1 MVTVPRVQPNAGNA
15 RGALVNPVAGD
26 TGAVGRGLQ
35 QAGGQLTELAN
46 TVYRSQVKADRLKAN
61 KREQEFLTALQ
72 QNTAE
77 LDPLADDYDTQVE
90 TTINDTIEQF
100 KAESEFR
107 TGEVQ
112 SRFAGR
118 LEGLGQ
124 AQVREAFAAR
134 ETALNEQARRDYDEQ
149 RQQLYADIGA
159 DPANASVYLAEFA
172 ADVKDTYAGVLDQG
186 QLEALAKETTEAALI
201 QEALGFAEA
210 GNMRA
215 ARQVIDDNAGD
226 LPPAMVRS
234 AKQNIRGI
242 ESRKRAEFARA
253 TAGEVAD
260 LRIMVSRASTPE
272 EIASAREKINDAN
285 ERGLFRSRQGTR
297 SQLTIAL
304 DQQQAA
310 VREQAAARED
320 RINRYSSGTGA
331 VDQRDADAMWEE
343 VQANAEAA
351 GGGEE
356 IGPQQM
362 VDMVADFAQQ
372 TGFVPSPVKRNIQR
386 AERTQ
391 NEQQVAIAAQQYQT
405 IRNVAPQVDVGLGK
419 SSIVRQ
425 TAALVE
431 AGTFETHAEAATYMA
446 NLSTRD
452 QNVRK
457 ARADVFEEEAGAED
471 LSDADIAGRINLN
484 PLGTRVPGGRQVVEL
499 PAGVRQEY
507 INTFKQNYMVSG
519 DVDAAQAATDK
530 YFQERWGVSRI
541 TGRDEAMRHPPER
554 HVPMFDSLLERP
566 DVRTR
571 LIQDDLRMS
580 LEEANVRVAGED
592 VEADD
597 LPRFMLQADERTD
610 AEVASGVA
618 PTYRVY
624 ARDEAAGGAL
634 LPVTVIRGDGSVEP
648 MRYTPPTT
656 KQEVVSS
663 PAWRDAVEREGERI
677 EQERQRRLNR
687 EETGVPDLREKAA
700 ENREARAQERR
711 ALDVG
716 NTEAARERVTEVL
729 QGLPGRL
736 PKLDA
741 GERQRL
747 EENVQPFAPPGVT
760 GKMIVDWLMNL
771 GRGIEERSQAR
782 TERNQ

>member
-1 MVTVPRVQPNAGNA
+1 MVTVPRVTPQAGNIA
-15 RGALVNPVAGD
+15 GAAVNPVAGD

-35 QAGGQLTELAN
+35 QAGNQLTQLAN
-46 TVYRSQVKADRLKAN
+46 TVYQSQVKADRLKAN
-61 KREQEFLTALQ
+61 KREQEFLTRLQ
-72 QNTAE
+72 QATAD
-77 LDPLADDYDTQVE
+77 LDPLADDYDAQVE
-90 TTINDTIEQF
+90 TTINETIEAT
-100 KAESEFR
+100 KAETEFR
-107 TGEVQ
+107 TSEIR
-112 SRFAGR
+112 SRFDAR

-134 ETALNEQARRDYDEQ
+134 EQALNEQALRDYDEQ
-149 RQQLYADIGA
+149 RQQLMADIAA
-159 DPANASVYLAEFA
+159 DPANASVYLAEFT
-172 ADVKDTYAGVLDQG
+172 ADINDTYAGVLDQG
-186 QLEALAKETTEAALI
+186 QLEALANETAENALV
-201 QEALGFAEA
+201 QEALGFAEQ

-226 LPPAMVRS
+226 LDPATVRS
-234 AKQNIRGI
+234 AKASIRGI

-253 TAGEVAD
+253 TAGEIAD
-260 LRIMVSRASTPE
+260 IRIQVSRATNPE
-272 EIASAREKINDAN
+272 DIAAARERINDAS
-285 ERGLFRSRQGTR
+285 ERGLFRGRQGTR
-297 SQLTIAL
+297 AQLTIGL

-320 RINRYSSGTGA
+320 RNNRYLNGTGA
-331 VDQRDADAMWEE
+331 VDQRDADAMWTE
-343 VQANAEAA
+343 VMANATED
-351 GGGEE
+351 GGPLD
-356 IGPQQM
+356 PQQT
-362 VDMVADFAQQ
+362 VDMVADFAKQ
-372 TGFVPSPVKRNIQR
+372 TGFVPSQIKQNIQR

-391 NEQQVAIAAQQYQT
+391 NEQQLALAAQQYQT
-405 IRNVAPQVDVGLGK
+405 VRNVAPQVDVGLGK
-419 SSIVRQ
+419 GSIVRQ

-457 ARADVFEEEAGAED
+457 ARADTFEDAAGVED
-471 LSDADIAGRINLN
+471 LSDAQIAGRLNLN
-484 PLGTRVPGGRQVVEL
+484 PLGTRVPGGRQAVQL
-499 PAGVRQEY
+499 PAGVRREY
-507 INTFKQNYMVSG
+507 INTFEQNYLVSG

-541 TGRDEAMRHPPER
+541 TGEDQAMRHPPER

-566 DVRTR
+566 EVRTQ

-580 LEEANVRVAGED
+580 LEEADIRVAGED

-597 LPRFMLQADERTD
+597 LPQFMLQADERTD
-610 AEVASGVA
+610 AEVAAGEP

-624 ARDEAAGGAL
+624 ARDEAAGGAM
-634 LPVTVIRGDGSVEP
+634 LPVTIIRRNGSVEP

-656 KQEVVSS
+656 RQQVTSS
-663 PAWRDAVEREGERI
+663 PAWRAAVERESERI
-677 EQERQRRLNR
+677 ERMRERRLNR
-687 EETGVPDLREKAA
+687 GETGVPDIREKAA

-716 NTEAARERVTEVL
+716 DTEAARERVTEVL
-729 QGLPGRL
+729 QGIPGRL

-741 GERQRL
+741 DERQRL

-760 GKMIVDWLMNL
+760 GKMIVDWLLNL
-771 GRGIEERSQAR
+771 SRGIRERSEERTERSQ
-782 TERNQ
+782 